1 MSKHI
6 LILLISTGLAGCTP
20 SSGGATRDPS
30 DEASPGAGTASM
42 SWDLSGRRERTP
54 SDSEIDSIR
63 SGPMPPPS
71 AGSK

>member
-1 MSKHI
+1 MM
-6 LILLISTGLAGCTP
+6 LLMTAALAGCMK

-71 AGSK
+71 SGSE